1 MYLLTAMLRMDGSIF
16 RGGNSWWLA
25 NIKQKG
31 HIVKD
36 IPFSMNN
43 ASFVERL
50 KQLSATLFH
59 FLDWFTPTHPFIA
72 DKRART
78 FFVSFTILFFELFCI
93 RWIPSYV
100 RYLSYFNN
108 FLLMASFLGIG
119 LGMLSARRERFW
131 FPPFPV
137 LVALLVVIIAK
148 TKFTLL
154 INSTQVLYYG
164 IADQQSAQA
173 ENFLVLPIIF
183 GMVTLCFIPLSH
195 SFGKLFSQLQPL
207 TAYTYDIIGSLAGI
221 ATFSAMSYFS
231 LPPLAWFS
239 ILVVL
244 SLLLSTKRT
253 VLLVAVIMAATL
265 IEVGRLQVGAYW
277 SPYYKIILHPAPPG
291 YFVDVNGTGH
301 QYMTHWQL
309 KEPFYKEVY
318 RIFGSGSFH
327 HALILG
333 AGTGSDTA
341 IALAHG
347 VDSITAVEI
356 DPTIYQLGA
365 QLNPDKPYSNPRVHV
380 VINDGRSFL
389 QNTTD
394 HYDLI
399 IFALPDSLTL
409 TSNNTSLR
417 LESFLLTQD
426 ALATARTRLTSN
438 GLVVLYN
445 FYRQDWLVQKLS
457 DMVGNAFHQQ
467 PLVTTYGDTGRAAAI
482 MAGPRLA
489 TLPKG
494 EFGTYH
500 EQPVHTNSGKLGII
514 SQGYFPLT
522 SATPAT
528 DDWPFLYLQDR
539 SFPTIYI
546 FGLAMV
552 AVYALVGTVTFAPR
566 KTLRRFDW
574 HMFFLGMAFMLL
586 EVKSL
591 TTFSLLFG
599 TTWLVNSLV
608 FFAILSGV
616 LLAIVVNRRFQF
628 KRISVFYLLLFGVL
642 LLNILLPPD
651 ALLLSNPI
659 MRYMLASV
667 LAFTPVF
674 LANIIFTNSFRDS
687 ETADIAFASNLLGI
701 MVGGGLEYFS
711 MLFGYRLLLVPVMIF
726 YACALLLRLSS
737 SRRLGARD
745 DAVAGEKLFHLL

>member
-1 MYLLTAMLRMDGSIF
+1 M
-16 RGGNSWWLA
+16 
-25 NIKQKG
+25 
-31 HIVKD
+31 KD
-36 IPFSMNN
+36 ISLSTNDTP
-43 ASFVERL
+43 FVERL
-50 KQLSATLFH
+50 KNLIAALFH
-59 FLDWFTPTHPFIA
+59 FPDWFTPTHPFIA

-78 FFVSFTILFFELFCI
+78 FLVSFTMLFFELFCI

-108 FLLMASFLGIG
+108 FLLLASFLGIG

-137 LVALLVVIIAK
+137 LLALLVIIIAK
-148 TKFTLL
+148 TKFQLL
-154 INSTQVLYYG
+154 INSTQVLYFG
-164 IADQQSAQA
+164 ISDQSARA

-183 GMVTLCFIPLSH
+183 GMVTLCFIPLSR
-195 SFGKLFSQLQPL
+195 SFGRLFFQLNPL

-239 ILVVL
+239 ILSIL
-244 SLLLSTKRT
+244 ALLLSAKRT
-253 VLLVAVIMAATL
+253 VLFVAVILAATL
-265 IEVGRLQVGAYW
+265 IEVGRLQAGAYW
-277 SPYYKIILHPAPPG
+277 SPYYKIILHPVPPHG
-291 YFVDVNGTGH
+291 YFIDVNGTGH
-301 QYMTHWQL
+301 QYMTNWQF

-394 HYDLI
+394 HFDLI

-426 ALATARTRLTSN
+426 ALATARTHLTSN

-500 EQPVHTNSGKLGII
+500 EQPVHTNTGKLGII

-539 SFPTIYI
+539 SFPAIYI
-546 FGLAMV
+546 LGLAMV

-574 HMFFLGMAFMLL
+574 YMFFLGMAFMLL

-599 TTWLVNSLV
+599 STWLVNSLV

-616 LLAIVVNRRFQF
+616 LLAIVVNRRFKF

-651 ALLLSNPI
+651 TLLLSNPI
-659 MRYMLASV
+659 LRYMLASV

-701 MVGGGLEYFS
+701 MVGGGMEYFS
-711 MLFGYRLLLVPVMIF
+711 MLIGYRMLLVFVMVF
-726 YACALLLRLSS
+726 YAAALLLKL
-737 SRRLGARD
+737 RRGTAGAE
-745 DAVAGEKLFHLL
+745 AAPAS

>member
-1 MYLLTAMLRMDGSIF
+1 M
-16 RGGNSWWLA
+16 
-25 NIKQKG
+25 
-31 HIVKD
+31 KD
-36 IPFSMNN
+36 FPLSTND
-43 ASFVERL
+43 APFVERL
-50 KQLSATLFH
+50 KQLTAALFN
-59 FLDWFTPTHPFIA
+59 WFTPTHPFIA

-78 FFVSFTILFFELFCI
+78 FLISFTILFFELFCI

-108 FLLMASFLGIG
+108 FLLLASFLGIG

-131 FPPFPV
+131 FPPFPL
-137 LVALLVVIIAK
+137 LVALLVFIISK
-148 TKFTLL
+148 TKFELL

-164 IADQQSAQA
+164 ISEQTAQA
-173 ENFLVLPIIF
+173 ENFLVLPLIF
-183 GMVTLCFIPLSH
+183 GMVTLCFIPLSRA
-195 SFGKLFSQLQPL
+195 FGKLFAQLPPL

-221 ATFSAMSYFS
+221 AAFSAMSYFA
-231 LPPLAWFS
+231 LPPVAWFS
-239 ILVVL
+239 ALCVL
-244 SLLLSTKRT
+244 LLLLSAKRT
-253 VLLVAVIMAATL
+253 VLFVAVVLAATL
-265 IEVGRLQVGAYW
+265 IEVGRLQAGAYW
-277 SPYYKIILHPAPPG
+277 SPYYKIILRPIQPAG

-301 QYMTHWQL
+301 QQMVPWQR

-333 AGTGSDTA
+333 AGTGSDSA
-341 IALAHG
+341 IALAYG
-347 VDSITAVEI
+347 VNSITAVEI
-356 DPTIYQLGA
+356 DPTIQHLGA
-365 QLNPDKPYSNPRVHV
+365 QLHPDHPYSDPRVHA

-426 ALATARTRLTSN
+426 SIAKARTHLTSN
-438 GLVVLYN
+438 GVLVLYN
-445 FYRQDWLVQKLS
+445 YYRFNWLVQKLS
-457 DMVGNAFHQQ
+457 DMVGNAFHQP
-467 PLVTTYGDTGRAAAI
+467 PLVTTYGGVGRAAAI

-489 TLPKG
+489 TLPPG
-494 EFGTYH
+494 EFGPYH
-500 EQPVHTNSGKLGII
+500 EHPTTDTKKLSII
-514 SQGYFPLT
+514 GQGYFPLT

-528 DDWPFLYLQDR
+528 DDWPFLYLEDR

-546 FGLAMV
+546 LGLAMV
-552 AVYALVGTVTFAPR
+552 AFFALIGTVAFAPR

-608 FFAILSGV
+608 FFAILSSV
-616 LLAIVVNRRFQF
+616 LLAILVNRRFKF

-642 LLNILLPPD
+642 LLNLLLPPE
-651 ALLLSNPI
+651 ALLLSNLI
-659 MRYMLASV
+659 LRYVLASV
-667 LAFTPVF
+667 MAFTPVF

-711 MLFGYRLLLVPVMIF
+711 MLFGYRLLLIPVMVF
-726 YACALLLRLSS
+726 YACALLLRLR
-737 SRRLGARD
+737 SRRKTGALD
-745 DAVAGEKLFHLL
+745 EAEASEPVLASQ

>member
-1 MYLLTAMLRMDGSIF
+1 M
-16 RGGNSWWLA
+16 
-25 NIKQKG
+25 
-31 HIVKD
+31 KD
-36 IPFSMNN
+36 FPVSANN
-43 ASFVERL
+43 APFVERL
-50 KQLSATLFH
+50 KQLTAALFN
-59 FLDWFTPTHPFIA
+59 FLDWFTPAHPFIA

-78 FFVSFTILFFELFCI
+78 FLVSFTMLFFELFCI

-108 FLLMASFLGIG
+108 FLLLASFLGIG

-148 TKFTLL
+148 TKFQLL
-154 INSTQVLYYG
+154 INSTQVLYFG
-164 IADQQSAQA
+164 IADQQSARA

-183 GMVTLCFIPLSH
+183 GMVTLCFIPLSR
-195 SFGKLFSQLQPL
+195 SFGKLFSQLNPL

-221 ATFSAMSYFS
+221 AAFFAMSYFS
-231 LPPLAWFS
+231 LPPLDWFS
-239 ILVVL
+239 ILGVL
-244 SLLLSTKRT
+244 LLLLSAKRT
-253 VLLVAVIMAATL
+253 VLLVAVVLAATL

-277 SPYYKIILHPAPPG
+277 SPYYKIVLHPAIPNG

-301 QYMTHWQL
+301 QEMTSWQN

-341 IALAHG
+341 IALAYG

-365 QLNPDKPYSNPRVHV
+365 QLHPDQPYSNPHVHV

-409 TSNNTSLR
+409 TSSNTSLR

-426 ALATARTRLTSN
+426 ALATAQTRLTSK

-445 FYRQDWLVQKLS
+445 YYRQDWLVQKLS
-457 DMVGNAFHQQ
+457 DMVGNVFDQQ
-467 PLVTTYGDTGRAAAI
+467 PLVTTYGGSGRAAAI
-482 MAGPRLA
+482 IAGPRLA
-489 TLPKG
+489 TLPRG

-500 EQPVHTNSGKLGII
+500 EQLVPANSRKLSII
-514 SQGYFPLT
+514 GQGYFPLT
-522 SATPAT
+522 SATRAT

-539 SFPTIYI
+539 SFPSIYI
-546 FGLAMV
+546 LGLAMV
-552 AVYALVGTVTFAPR
+552 ALYALIGTVTFAPR

-599 TTWLVNSLV
+599 STWLVNSLV
-608 FFAILSGV
+608 FFAILSSV
-616 LLAIVVNRRFQF
+616 LLAILVNRHFKF
-628 KRISVFYLLLFGVL
+628 KRISVFYLLLFGIL

-659 MRYMLASV
+659 LRYMLASA

-701 MVGGGLEYFS
+701 MVGGGMEYFS
-711 MLFGYRLLLVPVMIF
+711 MLFGYRLLLIPVIVF
-726 YACALLLRLSS
+726 YACALLLRLR
-737 SRRLGARD
+737 SRRTPGALD
-745 DAVAGEKLFHLL
+745 EAVASEPLFASQ

>member
-1 MYLLTAMLRMDGSIF
+1 M
-16 RGGNSWWLA
+16 
-25 NIKQKG
+25 
-31 HIVKD
+31 KD
-36 IPFSMNN
+36 IPFSETI
-43 ASFVERL
+43 APIVERL
-50 KQLSATLFH
+50 KQLAAALYH
-59 FLDWFTPTHPFIA
+59 FLDWFTPTHPFIV

-78 FFVSFTILFFELFCI
+78 FLVSFTILFFELFCI

-108 FLLMASFLGIG
+108 FILMASFLGIG

-131 FPPFPV
+131 FPPFPI

-164 IADQQSAQA
+164 IADQQSVQA

-183 GMVTLCFIPLSH
+183 GMVTLCFIPLAR
-195 SFGKLFSQLQPL
+195 SFGKLFSQLNPL

-221 ATFSAMSYFS
+221 AAFSAMSYFS

-239 ILVVL
+239 ILIML

-277 SPYYKIILHPAPPG
+277 SPYYKIILRPAPHNG
-291 YFVDVNGTGH
+291 YFVDVNGSGH
-301 QYMTHWQL
+301 QDMIPWQY
-309 KEPFYKEVY
+309 KEPFYKEIY

-333 AGTGSDTA
+333 AGTGSDTSL
-341 IALAHG
+341 ALAHG

-356 DPTIYQLGA
+356 DPTIYKLGA
-365 QLNPDKPYSNPRVHV
+365 QLNPDKPYSNPHVHV

-409 TSNNTSLR
+409 TSSNTSLR
-417 LESFLLTQD
+417 LESFLLTQN
-426 ALATARTRLTSN
+426 ALAEARTHLTSN

-445 FYRQDWLVQKLS
+445 YYRQDWLVQKLS
-457 DMVGNAFHQQ
+457 DMVGNVFHQQ
-467 PLVTTYGDTGRAAAI
+467 PLVTSFGRVGRAATI

-494 EFGTYH
+494 EFGAYH
-500 EQPVHTNSGKLGII
+500 EQSVPASTRKLGII
-514 SQGYFPLT
+514 GQGYYPLT
-522 SATPAT
+522 SASPAT

-546 FGLAMV
+546 LGLIMV
-552 AVYALVGTVTFAPR
+552 AVYALVGTVTLSPR

-591 TTFSLLFG
+591 VTFSLLFG
-599 TTWLVNSLV
+599 STWLVNSLV
-608 FFAILSGV
+608 FFAILSAV
-616 LLAIVVNRRFQF
+616 LLAILINRRFKF
-628 KRISVFYLLLFGVL
+628 KRISVFYFLLFGLL

-651 ALLLSNPI
+651 TLLLSNPI
-659 MRYMLASV
+659 FRYILASL

-701 MVGGGLEYFS
+701 MVGGGMEYFS
-711 MLFGYRLLLVPVMIF
+711 MLFGYRLLLTPVIVF
-726 YACALLLRLSS
+726 YACALLLRLR
-737 SRRLGARD
+737 SRRTPGTLD
-745 DAVAGEKLFHLL
+745 EAVGSEPVLASQ

>member
-1 MYLLTAMLRMDGSIF
+1 MYLLTALLRMDGSIF
-16 RGGNSWWLA
+16 RGGNSRWLA

-31 HIVKD
+31 HIMKVF
-36 IPFSMNN
+36 PLSTNN

-50 KQLSATLFH
+50 KLLAAALYH

-72 DKRART
+72 EKRART
-78 FFVSFTILFFELFCI
+78 FLVSFTMLFFELFCI

-137 LVALLVVIIAK
+137 LLALLVVIIAK

-154 INSTQVLYYG
+154 IDSTQVLYYG

-183 GMVTLCFIPLSH
+183 GMVTLCFIPLSRA
-195 SFGKLFSQLQPL
+195 FGKLFSQLKPL
-207 TAYTYDIIGSLAGI
+207 TAYTYDIMGSLAGI
-221 ATFSAMSYFS
+221 AAFSAMSYFS

-244 SLLLSTKRT
+244 SLLLSAKRT
-253 VLLVAVIMAATL
+253 VLFVAIVLAATL
-265 IEVGRLQVGAYW
+265 IEVGRLQAGAYW
-277 SPYYKIILHPAPPG
+277 SPYYKIIIHPIPPHG

-301 QYMTHWQL
+301 QYMTNCQL

-318 RIFGSGSFH
+318 RIFGSGSCH

-333 AGTGSDTA
+333 AGSGSDTA
-341 IALAHG
+341 LALAHG
-347 VDSITAVEI
+347 VNSVTAVEI

-365 QLNPDKPYSNPRVHV
+365 KLNPDKPYSNPHVHV

-389 QNTTD
+389 QNTTE
-394 HYDLI
+394 HFDLI

-426 ALATARTRLTSN
+426 ALATARSRLTSN

-445 FYRQDWLVQKLS
+445 FYRQDWLVQKLA

-482 MAGPRLA
+482 MGGPRLA

-494 EFGTYH
+494 EFGSYH
-500 EQPVHTNSGKLGII
+500 EQPVHTNSAKLGII

-546 FGLAMV
+546 LGLAMV
-552 AVYALVGTVTFAPR
+552 AVYALVGTVTVAPR
-566 KTLRRFDW
+566 KTLRRFNW

-616 LLAIVVNRRFQF
+616 LLAIVVNRRFKF

-642 LLNILLPPD
+642 ALNLLLPPE
-651 ALLLSNPI
+651 ALLLNNP
-659 MRYMLASV
+659 
-667 LAFTPVF
+667 F
-674 LANIIFTNSFRDS
+674 
-687 ETADIAFASNLLGI
+687 
-701 MVGGGLEYFS
+701 
-711 MLFGYRLLLVPVMIF
+711 
-726 YACALLLRLSS
+726 
-737 SRRLGARD
+737 
-745 DAVAGEKLFHLL
+745 

>member
-1 MYLLTAMLRMDGSIF
+1 MRLV
-16 RGGNSWWLA
+16 

-31 HIVKD
+31 HIMKD
-36 IPFSMNN
+36 IPLSTNN
-43 ASFVERL
+43 VPFVERL
-50 KQLSATLFH
+50 RQLIAVLFH
-59 FLDWFTPTHPFIA
+59 FLDWFTPAHPFIA

-78 FFVSFTILFFELFCI
+78 FLVSFTMLFFELLCI

-108 FLLMASFLGIG
+108 FLLLASFLGIG

-137 LVALLVVIIAK
+137 LLALLVVIIAK
-148 TKFTLL
+148 TKFQLL
-154 INSTQVLYYG
+154 INSTQVLYFG

-183 GMVTLCFIPLSH
+183 GMVTFCFIPLSR
-195 SFGKLFSQLQPL
+195 SFGKLFSQLNPL
-207 TAYTYDIIGSLAGI
+207 TAYTFDIIGSLAGI
-221 ATFSAMSYFS
+221 AAFSAMSYFS

-239 ILVVL
+239 ILGVL
-244 SLLLSTKRT
+244 LLLLSAKRT
-253 VLLVAVIMAATL
+253 VLLVAVVLAATL
-265 IEVGRLQVGAYW
+265 IEVGQLQVGAYW
-277 SPYYKIILHPAPPG
+277 SPYYKIVISPAVPNG
-291 YFVDVNGTGH
+291 YSVAVNDIGH
-301 QYMTHWQL
+301 QVMTSWPY

-341 IALAHG
+341 IALAYG

-356 DPTIYQLGA
+356 DPTIQQLGA
-365 QLNPDKPYSNPRVHV
+365 RLNPDQPYSDPRVRV

-409 TSNNTSLR
+409 TSSNTSLR

-438 GLVVLYN
+438 GVVVLYN
-445 FYRQDWLVQKLS
+445 YYRQDWLIQKLA

-467 PLVTTYGDTGRAAAI
+467 PLVTTYGGWGRAAAI

-500 EQPVHTNSGKLGII
+500 EQPVPPGSTYLRILG
-514 SQGYFPLT
+514 QGYYPLT

-546 FGLAMV
+546 LGLAMV
-552 AVYALVGTVTFAPR
+552 ALYALIGTVTFAPR

-574 HMFFLGMAFMLL
+574 HMFFLGTAFMLL

-608 FFAILSGV
+608 FFAILSSV
-616 LLAIVVNRRFQF
+616 LLAILVNRRFKF
-628 KRISVFYLLLFGVL
+628 KRIGVFYLLLFGVL

-659 MRYMLASV
+659 LRYILASV
-667 LAFTPVF
+667 LAFAPVF

-701 MVGGGLEYFS
+701 MVGGGMEYFS
-711 MLFGYRLLLVPVMIF
+711 MLIGYRLLLIPVIVF
-726 YACALLLRLSS
+726 YACALLLRLR
-737 SRRLGARD
+737 SRRTPGAS
-745 DAVAGEKLFHLL
+745 GEAAASVPTLISQ